1 MEIYT
6 GKIFAGKI
14 FTGMYISIVRIR
26 NKIAITQISII
37 ALNFIYALFS
47 DFTLFL

>member
-14 FTGMYISIVRIR
+14 IYRHVYIYCKDKKQNCHNPDFYNRTEFYIR
-26 NKIAITQISII
+26 
-37 ALNFIYALFS
+37 FIF
-47 DFTLFL
+47 